1 MTVAGATAV
10 ARVRVSADGAP
21 ADTVAGVAAV
31 AVDGRLADD
40 NELVPRVHPGHNEE
54 QRDDK
59 EKASLHGRPPART
72 TDKHPER
79 HRG

>member
-1 MTVAGATAV
+1 MSVAGATAM

-21 ADTVAGVAAV
+21 TDAVAAV

-40 NELVPRVHPGHNEE
+40 DELVPRVHPGHHEE

-59 EKASLHGRPPART
+59 E
-72 TDKHPER
+72 
-79 HRG
+79 